1 MGSFLSNVMRDGSG
15 REERGGGRL
24 VASRLGTGGL
34 RAKRA
39 GLRAK
44 CVPPETD
51 RLVAIDHRAAFSSVG
66 AGDRD
71 RTDDIQLGKLSFY
84 H

>member
-34 RAKRA
+34 RAK
-39 GLRAK
+39 

-51 RLVAIDHRAAFSSVG
+51 RPVAIDHGAAFSSVG